1 MLQLDQT
8 KLDELKNFAEELA
21 DAARQVILPYFRKQ
35 NSIVYKTTD
44 SPSGQPVTDADL
56 KAETVM
62 RKLISNRYPDHGII
76 GEEFEDINPDAD
88 LSWVLDPIDGTRAFI
103 AGLPLFGTLIGLGL
117 KGKPILGILDQ
128 PILKERF
135 IGMGSKSTLN
145 GKKIRTRQCLSLA
158 DAVHATTD
166 PRMMVGSTQQA
177 MLHKL
182 MRLTR
187 MTQFGGNCYAYGMLA
202 AGSIDIIVENDLKPW
217 DTFALIP
224 IIQGAGG
231 VVTSW
236 SGKPAINSP
245 HVLACGNKQL
255 HSDVLPNFARD
266 RSEPGEA

>member
-1 MLQLDQT
+1 MHQFDQT
-8 KLDELKNFAEELA
+8 KLDELKSFAEELA
-21 DAARQVILPYFRKQ
+21 DAAQQAILPYFRKQ
-35 NSIVYKTTD
+35 SPIREKSTD

-56 KAETVM
+56 KAETAM
-62 RKLISNRYPDHGII
+62 RKLISRRYPDHGII
-76 GEEFEDINPDAD
+76 GEEFEDINPGAD

-103 AGLPLFGTLIGLGL
+103 AGLPIFGTLIGLGY

-135 IGMGSKSTLN
+135 IGTGSISTLN
-145 GKKIRTRQCLSLA
+145 GKKIRTRNCLSLT
-158 DAVHATTD
+158 DAIYATTD

-177 MLHKL
+177 ILHKL

-187 MTQFGGNCYAYGMLA
+187 VTQFGGNCYAYGMLA

-231 VVTSW
+231 IITSW
-236 SGKPAINSP
+236 SGESATNSP
-245 HVLACGNKQL
+245 HVLACGEKQL
-255 HSDVLPNFARD
+255 HSDVLPHFAHN
-266 RSEPGEA
+266 